1 MCILRPRIN
10 GSRRA
15 AISAR
20 VGDLTKRHRR
30 LSTKACLQ
38 VSALVVPL
46 ELNPGFIRVGWFDSP
61 VIKAASRGQTRLSEV
76 GLVPLQWSVRVGR
89 TLATLSLF
97 TDLPAEP
104 L

>member
-1 MCILRPRIN
+1 MI
-10 GSRRA
+10 RA
-15 AISAR
+15 VTPLMLKRMR
-20 VGDLTKRHRR
+20 VAPRR
-30 LSTKACLQ
+30 LSTESFLQ
-38 VSALVVPL
+38 VFLLVLIVPL